1 MKQIKKLSM
10 FFPILIM
17 MVFCITGC
25 QMTDQASAKT
35 SVDYNYY
42 SQSQLKSTIENQSPV
57 VILDVQVEEDF
68 DAHHIEGAIATYAFP
83 VKSDED
89 KAKID
94 AQLQFLEAS
103 DGDIV
108 IICPKGR
115 VGAERTYE
123 HLIEQGIDSERL
135 FILEGGQAGW
145 TSPIDTTVDTDDT
158 VNTDDTEAT
167 DSIES
172 TPESDESDDT

>member
-1 MKQIKKLSM
+1 M
-10 FFPILIM
+10 FFLVLM
-17 MVFCITGC
+17 VMVFCFTGC

-35 SVDYNYY
+35 AVDYNYY

-57 VILDVQVEEDF
+57 VILDVQVEADF
-68 DAHHIEGAIATYAFP
+68 EAHHIEGAIATYAFP

-94 AQLQFLEAS
+94 AQIELLEGT

-108 IICPKGR
+108 IVCPKGR

-123 HLIEQGIDSERL
+123 YLIEKGIDSERL

-145 TSPIDTTVDTDDT
+145 TTSIDTTVHTDDT

-167 DSIES
+167 DSTES
-172 TPESDESDDT
+172 APESDESDDT